1 VIGDGFSG
9 PALALEQMP
18 GARWYPDARVNY
30 AENVLR
36 HAGDPDRAQAAAI
49 LHLEEDGATREI
61 SWRTLAGQVA
71 SLAAALR
78 RMRVQPGDVVAAV
91 LPNIPEAIIGL
102 LASASIGAVW
112 CICSPDL
119 GVKATL
125 DRLGQLD
132 PVVLIGTAGYRFNGK
147 WFDRGG
153 DLDAVEAG
161 LPTVRHT
168 IIVTAQNPGARTVF
182 GDLEVFA
189 AT

>member
-1 VIGDGFSG
+1 MTWVGQHQGPVPENYRQMWQWSVSELSDFWDAVRGYFDVIGDGFSG

-102 LASASIGAVW
+102 LASGEHRCGVVHLL
-112 CICSPDL
+112 PRPGGEGNL
-119 GVKATL
+119 GSARSAGPGGV
-125 DRLGQLD
+125 DR
-132 PVVLIGTAGYRFNGK
+132 
-147 WFDRGG
+147 DRRVP
-153 DLDAVEAG
+153 LQ
-161 LPTVRHT
+161 R
-168 IIVTAQNPGARTVF
+168 
-182 GDLEVFA
+182 
-189 AT
+189 